1 MAVYKTKSGR
11 WEARISYRDDFGNY
25 KSKRKRFD
33 LKREAMNFETEFLK
47 SLKLGTNNSM
57 TYGDLLDLFLMH
69 KETRITKTSLR
80 DQELLLERFTGHL
93 RNKRVISLKR
103 SDFYKVYDDIVAS
116 EYSWSRKNRSINLV
130 KAVTKFG
137 FTRHNIND
145 FAHALE
151 PLKKKDGDEQV
162 FGVWT
167 PEHFDLFISKVDNYT
182 LKVMFTTLYMTGL
195 RKGEARA
202 LLVSDLDVNSKSL
215 NINKS
220 MRRNTVNRLKTASSR
235 RVVKLDDDTF
245 KMLLPL
251 YKDNTEYLFGDLK
264 PISNSML
271 QRAFDK
277 AKENLNIPNIRIHDL
292 RHSHISVLIN
302 NGANIVA
309 VSKRVGHSDLQ
320 TTLNRYTHLIDKSE
334 DELLGIINKL

>member
-1 MAVYKTKSGR
+1 MAVYKTNNGR
-11 WEARISYRDDFGNY
+11 WEARISYRDDMG
-25 KSKRKRFD
+25 KVKTHSKRFD
-33 LKREAMNFETEFLK
+33 LKRDALNYEVQFLK
-47 SLKLGTNNSM
+47 EINMKTDDTMTFGNLLELYLKNKSKSVRKYTL
-57 TYGDLLDLFLMH
+57 
-69 KETRITKTSLR
+69 E
-80 DQELLLERFTGHL
+80 DQTLLLNKFTGHL
-93 RNKRVISLKR
+93 KDKRMSAIKR
-103 SDFYKVYDDIVAS
+103 SDYYKVYDDIVAS
-116 EYSWSRKNRSINLV
+116 DYSWSRKNRSIRLV
-130 KAVTKFG
+130 KAVSRFG
-137 FTRHNIND
+137 YTRHNFDDLAIG
-145 FAHALE
+145 LE
-151 PLKKKDGDEQV
+151 TLKKQDGDEQI
-162 FGVWT
+162 FDVWT
-167 PEHFDLFISKVDNYT
+167 PEQFDLFIAEVDNYT
-182 LKVMFTTLYMTGL
+182 LKALFTTLYMTGM
-195 RKGEARA
+195 RKGEVRA
-202 LLVSDLDVNSKSL
+202 LLVSDFDANNKTL

-251 YKDNTEYLFGDLK
+251 YEDNKEYLFGDLK

-277 AKENLNIPNIRIHDL
+277 AKENLDIPNIRIHDL

-334 DELLGIINKL
+334 DELIDLLNKV